1 MNKKRLITGV
11 LVALAIVL
19 AGVVVM
25 FAFGAPQS
33 PVGSDLEVVATVATP
48 PVAPAGASPV
58 DAGAAEEPDAATG
71 REASAAPVAT
81 GTVPEPDPASP
92 FAIEIPG
99 CVCHSDDPELV
110 QQHSEYRMNQC
121 FGCHAGGMPEMGR

>member
-1 MNKKRLITGV
+1 MNKKRLITGA
-11 LVALAIVL
+11 LVALVIVL

-33 PVGSDLEVVATVATP
+33 PVGSDLEVVVTDAAP
-48 PVAPAGASPV
+48 PAPPAG
-58 DAGAAEEPDAATG
+58 
-71 REASAAPVAT
+71 EASAAAVPT
-81 GTVPEPDPASP
+81 GTVPEPDPSSP

-110 QQHSEYRMNQC
+110 QEHSEYRMNQC
-121 FGCHAGGMPEMGR
+121 FGCHAGGMPDMGR

>member
-1 MNKKRLITGV
+1 MNKKRVITGA
-11 LVALAIVL
+11 LVVL
-19 AGVVVM
+19 AVVVSGVVVM

-48 PVAPAGASPV
+48 PVSPAG
-58 DAGAAEEPDAATG
+58 
-71 REASAAPVAT
+71 EASAAAEPT
-81 GTVPEPDPASP
+81 GTVPEPDPTSP

-99 CVCHSDDPELV
+99 CVCHSDDPALV